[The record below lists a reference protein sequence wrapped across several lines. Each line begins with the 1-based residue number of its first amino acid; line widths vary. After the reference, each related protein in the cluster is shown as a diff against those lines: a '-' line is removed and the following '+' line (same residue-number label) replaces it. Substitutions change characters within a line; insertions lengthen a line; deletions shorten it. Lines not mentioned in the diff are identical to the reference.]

1 MAELNRIWD
10 NFIYPCKE
18 YRGLPVIDFDV
29 VLVGGVVVVVGG
41 VVVVVAGVV
50 MLVSGVD

>member
-10 NFIYPCKE
+10 NFIYPGEE

-29 VLVGGVVVVVGG
+29 VVVVGGVVVVVGG
-41 VVVVVAGVV
+41 VVVVVG
-50 MLVSGVD
+50 GVD